1 MSKYRTCAFFVDNV
15 RCLWCPVSGHIN
27 RSSTLSEVFVGKT
40 IDYRDAAY
48 WKDIV
53 KAKQAFLAGD
63 QAAAEGRVR
72 PLVLESWKRC
82 LPFLGTKLAKKR
94 TCLEQSALTHV
105 MQQNRELLACAIP
118 VIEYLNT
125 ILGSSS
131 TVVLLTS
138 GDGVLLHKHVG
149 TKSRAAAALLS
160 LGMLM
165 GEEYEGTTSTALCLR
180 EQSVVELFG
189 AEHLIREEED
199 LCCISAP
206 IFGGKRRMLGVLT
219 IALPLEL
226 YHLHTSGMVL
236 MAAKDISDQHHL
248 HDLLSDQEAILEQVD
263 TGIVV
268 LDKNGGINAA
278 NCTGRSMLHISPPPA
293 PLGNIND
300 VLGSAE
306 SLLMMIQSRKNIRDR
321 ECFFN
326 LTDGGSLQCMLSAAP
341 IPNDKGMVLFLHEA
355 SKAQRLAAHSVGAKA
370 IYTFSSIIGESP
382 SLQKAIELSKVA
394 SHSNITTL
402 ILGESGTGKELFA
415 HAIHNASARK
425 NAPFVVV
432 NCGALPRDLIQSE
445 LFGYDPGA
453 FTGAQKQGKPGKF
466 ELAEGG
472 TIFLDEI
479 GDMPLEAQINLL
491 RVIQNKE
498 VSRIGGKFS
507 RPIDVR
513 IIAATN
519 KRLQQSVRDGSF
531 REDLFYRLS
540 VLTIDVPPLRERQ
553 QDVMLLAE
561 SFLRA
566 GVQAIHKPCRGFS
579 AEVAEIFSRY
589 PWPGNVR
596 ELENIVE
603 RSLNIARGDTIERE
617 DLPLSLLER
626 EDEDLGGRN
635 RWQAAPA
642 PGNVPAAVLPG
653 RDTGRGGT
661 LQSREVEILL
671 DVLKANGGNMRK
683 TAQELGIAR
692 SALYAKLHRMGIDI
706 AALRSGR

>member
-1 MSKYRTCAFFVDNV
+1 M
-15 RCLWCPVSGHIN
+15 
-27 RSSTLSEVFVGKT
+27 GKT

-189 AEHLIREEED
+189 AEHLIQEEED

-268 LDKNGGINAA
+268 LDKNGGIKAA

-453 FTGAQKQGKPGKF
+453 FTGAQKQGKF

>member
-268 LDKNGGINAA
+268 LDKNGGIKAA
-278 NCTGRSMLHISPPPA
+278 NCTGRSMLHLSPPPA

-596 ELENIVE
+596 ELFN
-603 RSLNIARGDTIERE
+603 
-617 DLPLSLLER
+617 LLER
-626 EDEDLGGRN
+626 ASVLDQMDFSQLIREHRSMMASLAPVVKEEVPDELD
-635 RWQAAPA
+635 AAIRLHVRRVYEKY
-642 PGNVPAAVLPG
+642 NNNLSRAAAA
-653 RDTGRGGT
+653 
-661 LQSREVEILL
+661 
-671 DVLKANGGNMRK
+671 LK
-683 TAQELGIAR
+683 IAR
-692 SALYAKLHRMGIDI
+692 NTARRYLEEA
-706 AALRSGR
+706 

>member
-268 LDKNGGINAA
+268 LDKNGGIKAA

-394 SHSNITTL
+394 SHSNITPL

-626 EDEDLGGRN
+626 EDEDLGG
-635 RWQAAPA
+635 
-642 PGNVPAAVLPG
+642 LS
-653 RDTGRGGT
+653 
-661 LQSREVEILL
+661 LIH
-671 DVLKANGGNMRK
+671 
-683 TAQELGIAR
+683 I
-692 SALYAKLHRMGIDI
+692 
-706 AALRSGR
+706 

>member
-1 MSKYRTCAFFVDNV
+1 M
-15 RCLWCPVSGHIN
+15 
-27 RSSTLSEVFVGKT
+27 GKT

-94 TCLEQSALTHV
+94 TCLEQSALTHA

-125 ILGSSS
+125 ILCSSS

-268 LDKNGGINAA
+268 LDKNGGIKAA

-300 VLGSAE
+300 MLGSAE

-642 PGNVPAAVLPG
+642 PGNIPAAVLPG

>member
-1 MSKYRTCAFFVDNV
+1 M
-15 RCLWCPVSGHIN
+15 
-27 RSSTLSEVFVGKT
+27 GKT

-72 PLVLESWKRC
+72 PLVLDSWKRC

-105 MQQNRELLACAIP
+105 MRQHRELLACAIP

-268 LDKNGGINAA
+268 LDKNGGIKAA

-306 SLLMMIQSRKNIRDR
+306 SLLLMIQSRKNIRDR

-540 VLTIDVPPLRERQ
+540 VLAIDVPPLRERQ

-642 PGNVPAAVLPG
+642 PGNIPAAVLPG

>member
-1 MSKYRTCAFFVDNV
+1 
-15 RCLWCPVSGHIN
+15 
-27 RSSTLSEVFVGKT
+27 
-40 IDYRDAAY
+40 
-48 WKDIV
+48 
-53 KAKQAFLAGD
+53 
-63 QAAAEGRVR
+63 
-72 PLVLESWKRC
+72 
-82 LPFLGTKLAKKR
+82 
-94 TCLEQSALTHV
+94 
-105 MQQNRELLACAIP
+105 
-118 VIEYLNT
+118 
-125 ILGSSS
+125 
-131 TVVLLTS
+131 
-138 GDGVLLHKHVG
+138 
-149 TKSRAAAALLS
+149 
-160 LGMLM
+160 
-165 GEEYEGTTSTALCLR
+165 
-180 EQSVVELFG
+180 
-189 AEHLIREEED
+189 
-199 LCCISAP
+199 
-206 IFGGKRRMLGVLT
+206 
-219 IALPLEL
+219 
-226 YHLHTSGMVL
+226 
-236 MAAKDISDQHHL
+236 
-248 HDLLSDQEAILEQVD
+248 
-263 TGIVV
+263 
-268 LDKNGGINAA
+268 
-278 NCTGRSMLHISPPPA
+278 
-293 PLGNIND
+293 
-300 VLGSAE
+300 
-306 SLLMMIQSRKNIRDR
+306 
-321 ECFFN
+321 
-326 LTDGGSLQCMLSAAP
+326 
-341 IPNDKGMVLFLHEA
+341 
-355 SKAQRLAAHSVGAKA
+355 
-370 IYTFSSIIGESP
+370 
-382 SLQKAIELSKVA
+382 
-394 SHSNITTL
+394 
-402 ILGESGTGKELFA
+402 GKELFA

-642 PGNVPAAVLPG
+642 PGNSPAAALPG

>member
-1 MSKYRTCAFFVDNV
+1 M
-15 RCLWCPVSGHIN
+15 
-27 RSSTLSEVFVGKT
+27 GKT

-94 TCLEQSALTHV
+94 TCLEQSALTHA

-268 LDKNGGINAA
+268 LDKNGGIKAA

-589 PWPGNVR
+589 SWPGNVR

-642 PGNVPAAVLPG
+642 PGNVPAAVFPG

>member
-1 MSKYRTCAFFVDNV
+1 MRRTG
-15 RCLWCPVSGHIN
+15 RI
-27 RSSTLSEVFVGKT
+27 SSRQS
-40 IDYRDAAY
+40 R
-48 WKDIV
+48 
-53 KAKQAFLAGD
+53 D

-268 LDKNGGINAA
+268 LDKNGGIKAA

-300 VLGSAE
+300 VLGNAE

-445 LFGYDPGA
+445 LFSYDPGA
-453 FTGAQKQGKPGKF
+453 FTGAHKPGKF

>member
-268 LDKNGGINAA
+268 LDKNGGIKAA

-498 VSRIGGKFS
+498 VSRIGGQVLPADR
-507 RPIDVR
+507 RPHHRRDQQAP
-513 IIAATN
+513 AAERAR
-519 KRLQQSVRDGSF
+519 RLVPGG
-531 REDLFYRLS
+531 S
-540 VLTIDVPPLRERQ
+540 VLPPERA
-553 QDVMLLAE
+553 DHRCPAP
-561 SFLRA
+561 A
-566 GVQAIHKPCRGFS
+566 GKTAGRHAAGGIFPPGRRTGHPQAMPGVLGR
-579 AEVAEIFSRY
+579 SR
-589 PWPGNVR
+589 R
-596 ELENIVE
+596 
-603 RSLNIARGDTIERE
+603 
-617 DLPLSLLER
+617 DLQPLSLAGER
-626 EDEDLGGRN
+626 AGTGEHRGAFPQHRPRGYHRAGR
-635 RWQAAPA
+635 
-642 PGNVPAAVLPG
+642 PAAFPSGAGRRGPGRQEQVAGRARSRQCPGRGPSRQGHGPG
-653 RDTGRGGT
+653 RDPA
-661 LQSREVEILL
+661 IP
-671 DVLKANGGNMRK
+671 
-683 TAQELGIAR
+683 
-692 SALYAKLHRMGIDI
+692 
-706 AALRSGR
+706 

>member
-138 GDGVLLHKHVG
+138 SDGVLLHKHVG

-165 GEEYEGTTSTALCLR
+165 GEE
-180 EQSVVELFG
+180 SVVELFG

-268 LDKNGGINAA
+268 LDKNGGIKAA

-642 PGNVPAAVLPG
+642 PGNIPAAVLPG

>member
-1 MSKYRTCAFFVDNV
+1 
-15 RCLWCPVSGHIN
+15 
-27 RSSTLSEVFVGKT
+27 
-40 IDYRDAAY
+40 
-48 WKDIV
+48 
-53 KAKQAFLAGD
+53 
-63 QAAAEGRVR
+63 
-72 PLVLESWKRC
+72 
-82 LPFLGTKLAKKR
+82 
-94 TCLEQSALTHV
+94 
-105 MQQNRELLACAIP
+105 
-118 VIEYLNT
+118 
-125 ILGSSS
+125 
-131 TVVLLTS
+131 
-138 GDGVLLHKHVG
+138 
-149 TKSRAAAALLS
+149 
-160 LGMLM
+160 
-165 GEEYEGTTSTALCLR
+165 
-180 EQSVVELFG
+180 
-189 AEHLIREEED
+189 
-199 LCCISAP
+199 
-206 IFGGKRRMLGVLT
+206 MLGVLT

-268 LDKNGGINAA
+268 LDKNGGIKAA

-642 PGNVPAAVLPG
+642 PGNIPVAVFPG

>member
-1 MSKYRTCAFFVDNV
+1 MCFLYGQ
-15 RCLWCPVSGHIN
+15 CPVFVVSCFRSLN
-27 RSSTLSEVFVGKT
+27 WSSTLSEVFVGKT

-72 PLVLESWKRC
+72 PLVLDSWKRC
-82 LPFLGTKLAKKR
+82 LPFLGRKLAKKR

-268 LDKNGGINAA
+268 LDKNGGIKAA

-300 VLGSAE
+300 VLGSAD

-642 PGNVPAAVLPG
+642 PGNIPAAVLPG

-692 SALYAKLHRMGIDI
+692 SALYAKLHRVGIDI

>member
-1 MSKYRTCAFFVDNV
+1 MQDMCFL
-15 RCLWCPVSGHIN
+15 CGQCPVFVVSCFRSLN
-27 RSSTLSEVFVGKT
+27 WSSTLSEVFVGKT

-82 LPFLGTKLAKKR
+82 LPFLGRKLAKKR

-268 LDKNGGINAA
+268 LDKNGGIKAA

-642 PGNVPAAVLPG
+642 PGNIPAAVLPG

>member
-1 MSKYRTCAFFVDNV
+1 MQDMCFL
-15 RCLWCPVSGHIN
+15 CGQCPVFVVSCFRSLN
-27 RSSTLSEVFVGKT
+27 WSSTLSEVFVGKT

-72 PLVLESWKRC
+72 PLVLDSWKRC

-105 MQQNRELLACAIP
+105 MQQHRELLACAIP

-268 LDKNGGINAA
+268 LDKNGGIKAA

-306 SLLMMIQSRKNIRDR
+306 SLLLMIQSRKNIRDR

-540 VLTIDVPPLRERQ
+540 VLAINVPPLRERQ

-642 PGNVPAAVLPG
+642 PGNIPAAVLPG

>member
-1 MSKYRTCAFFVDNV
+1 MCFL
-15 RCLWCPVSGHIN
+15 CGQCPVFVVSCFRSLN
-27 RSSTLSEVFVGKT
+27 WSSTLSEVFVGKT

-72 PLVLESWKRC
+72 PLVLDSWKRC
-82 LPFLGTKLAKKR
+82 LPFLGRKLAKKR

-165 GEEYEGTTSTALCLR
+165 GEGYEGTTSTALCLR

-268 LDKNGGINAA
+268 LDKNGGIKAA

-642 PGNVPAAVLPG
+642 PGNSPAAALPG

>member
-1 MSKYRTCAFFVDNV
+1 MCFLCGQCSVFV
-15 RCLWCPVSGHIN
+15 VSCFRSLN
-27 RSSTLSEVFVGKT
+27 WSSTLSEVFVGKT

-72 PLVLESWKRC
+72 PLVLDSWKRC

-268 LDKNGGINAA
+268 LDKNGGIKAA

-642 PGNVPAAVLPG
+642 HGNIPAAVLPG

>member
-1 MSKYRTCAFFVDNV
+1 MCFL
-15 RCLWCPVSGHIN
+15 CGQCPVFVVSCFRSLN
-27 RSSTLSEVFVGKT
+27 WSSTLSEVFVGKT

-72 PLVLESWKRC
+72 PLVLDSWKRC
-82 LPFLGTKLAKKR
+82 LPFLGRKLAKKR

-268 LDKNGGINAA
+268 LDKNGGIKAA

-642 PGNVPAAVLPG
+642 PGNIPAAVLPG

>member
-1 MSKYRTCAFFVDNV
+1 M
-15 RCLWCPVSGHIN
+15 
-27 RSSTLSEVFVGKT
+27 GKT

-72 PLVLESWKRC
+72 PLVLDSWKRC

-105 MQQNRELLACAIP
+105 MQQHRELLACAIP

-268 LDKNGGINAA
+268 LDKNGGIKAA

-306 SLLMMIQSRKNIRDR
+306 SLLLMIQSRKNIRDR

-540 VLTIDVPPLRERQ
+540 VLAIDVPPLRERQ

-642 PGNVPAAVLPG
+642 PGNIPAAVLPG

>member
-1 MSKYRTCAFFVDNV
+1 M
-15 RCLWCPVSGHIN
+15 
-27 RSSTLSEVFVGKT
+27 GKT

-268 LDKNGGINAA
+268 LDKNGGIKAA

-300 VLGSAE
+300 VLGNAE

-341 IPNDKGMVLFLHEA
+341 IPNDKGMVRFLHEA

-445 LFGYDPGA
+445 LFSYDPGA

>member
-1 MSKYRTCAFFVDNV
+1 M
-15 RCLWCPVSGHIN
+15 
-27 RSSTLSEVFVGKT
+27 GKT

-149 TKSRAAAALLS
+149 TKSRAAALLS

-268 LDKNGGINAA
+268 LDKNGGIKAA

>member
-94 TCLEQSALTHV
+94 TCLEQSALTHA

-268 LDKNGGINAA
+268 LDKNGGIKAA

-617 DLPLSLLER
+617 D
-626 EDEDLGGRN
+626 EDLGGRN

-642 PGNVPAAVLPG
+642 PGNIPAAVLPG

>member
-1 MSKYRTCAFFVDNV
+1 M
-15 RCLWCPVSGHIN
+15 
-27 RSSTLSEVFVGKT
+27 
-40 IDYRDAAY
+40 
-48 WKDIV
+48 
-53 KAKQAFLAGD
+53 
-63 QAAAEGRVR
+63 
-72 PLVLESWKRC
+72 
-82 LPFLGTKLAKKR
+82 
-94 TCLEQSALTHV
+94 
-105 MQQNRELLACAIP
+105 
-118 VIEYLNT
+118 
-125 ILGSSS
+125 
-131 TVVLLTS
+131 
-138 GDGVLLHKHVG
+138 LLHKHVG

-268 LDKNGGINAA
+268 LDKNGGIKAA

-617 DLPLSLLER
+617 D
-626 EDEDLGGRN
+626 EDLGGRN

-642 PGNVPAAVLPG
+642 PGNIPAAVLPG

>member
-1 MSKYRTCAFFVDNV
+1 M
-15 RCLWCPVSGHIN
+15 
-27 RSSTLSEVFVGKT
+27 GKT

-72 PLVLESWKRC
+72 PLVLDSWKRC

-105 MQQNRELLACAIP
+105 MRQHRELLACAIP

-268 LDKNGGINAA
+268 LDKNGGIKAA

-306 SLLMMIQSRKNIRDR
+306 SLLLMIQSRKNIRDR

-540 VLTIDVPPLRERQ
+540 VLAIDVPPLRERQ

-642 PGNVPAAVLPG
+642 PGNIPAAILPG

>member
-1 MSKYRTCAFFVDNV
+1 MQDMCFL
-15 RCLWCPVSGHIN
+15 CGQCPVFVVSCFRSLN
-27 RSSTLSEVFVGKT
+27 WSSTLSEVFVGKT

-72 PLVLESWKRC
+72 PLVLDSWKRC

-105 MQQNRELLACAIP
+105 MQQNRELLPCAIP

-268 LDKNGGINAA
+268 LDKNGGIKAA

-306 SLLMMIQSRKNIRDR
+306 SLLLMIQSRKNIRDR

-540 VLTIDVPPLRERQ
+540 AGHRCPAPAGKAAGRHAAGGIFPPGRRTGHPQAMPGVL
-553 QDVMLLAE
+553 
-561 SFLRA
+561 
-566 GVQAIHKPCRGFS
+566 GG
-579 AEVAEIFSRY
+579 SR
-589 PWPGNVR
+589 R
-596 ELENIVE
+596 
-603 RSLNIARGDTIERE
+603 
-617 DLPLSLLER
+617 DLQPLSLAGER
-626 EDEDLGGRN
+626 AGTGEHRGAFPQHRPRGYHRAGR
-635 RWQAAPA
+635 
-642 PGNVPAAVLPG
+642 PAAFPSGAGRRGPGRQEQVAGRARSRQYPGRGPSRQGHGPG
-653 RDTGRGGT
+653 RDPA
-661 LQSREVEILL
+661 IP
-671 DVLKANGGNMRK
+671 
-683 TAQELGIAR
+683 
-692 SALYAKLHRMGIDI
+692 
-706 AALRSGR
+706 

>member
-15 RCLWCPVSGHIN
+15 RCLRCPVSGHIK

-94 TCLEQSALTHV
+94 TCLEQSALTHA

-268 LDKNGGINAA
+268 LDKNGGIKAA

-617 DLPLSLLER
+617 D
-626 EDEDLGGRN
+626 EDLGGRN

-642 PGNVPAAVLPG
+642 PGNIPAAVLPG

>member
-1 MSKYRTCAFFVDNV
+1 M
-15 RCLWCPVSGHIN
+15 
-27 RSSTLSEVFVGKT
+27 GKT

-268 LDKNGGINAA
+268 LDKNGGIKAA

-540 VLTIDVPPLRERQ
+540 VLTIDVPPLRETQ

-603 RSLNIARGDTIERE
+603 HSLNIARGDTI
-617 DLPLSLLER
+617 ER

>member
-268 LDKNGGINAA
+268 LDKNGGIKAA

-341 IPNDKGMVLFLHEA
+341 IPNDKGMVLFL
-355 SKAQRLAAHSVGAKA
+355 
-370 IYTFSSIIGESP
+370 
-382 SLQKAIELSKVA
+382 
-394 SHSNITTL
+394 
-402 ILGESGTGKELFA
+402 
-415 HAIHNASARK
+415 
-425 NAPFVVV
+425 
-432 NCGALPRDLIQSE
+432 
-445 LFGYDPGA
+445 
-453 FTGAQKQGKPGKF
+453 
-466 ELAEGG
+466 
-472 TIFLDEI
+472 
-479 GDMPLEAQINLL
+479 
-491 RVIQNKE
+491 
-498 VSRIGGKFS
+498 
-507 RPIDVR
+507 

>member
-1 MSKYRTCAFFVDNV
+1 M
-15 RCLWCPVSGHIN
+15 
-27 RSSTLSEVFVGKT
+27 GKT

-72 PLVLESWKRC
+72 PLVLDSWKRC
-82 LPFLGTKLAKKR
+82 LPFLGRKLAKKR

-268 LDKNGGINAA
+268 LDKNGGIKAA

-642 PGNVPAAVLPG
+642 PGNSPAAALPG

>member
-1 MSKYRTCAFFVDNV
+1 MQDMCFL
-15 RCLWCPVSGHIN
+15 CGQCPVFVVSCFRSLN
-27 RSSTLSEVFVGKT
+27 WSSTLSEVFVGKT

-72 PLVLESWKRC
+72 PLVLDSWKRC

-105 MQQNRELLACAIP
+105 MQQHRELLACAIP

-268 LDKNGGINAA
+268 LDKNGGIKAA

-306 SLLMMIQSRKNIRDR
+306 SLLLMIQSRKNIRDR

-540 VLTIDVPPLRERQ
+540 VLAIDVPPLRERQ

-642 PGNVPAAVLPG
+642 PGNIPAAVLPG

>member
-1 MSKYRTCAFFVDNV
+1 M
-15 RCLWCPVSGHIN
+15 
-27 RSSTLSEVFVGKT
+27 GKT

-268 LDKNGGINAA
+268 LDKNGGIKAA

-321 ECFFN
+321 GCFFN

-671 DVLKANGGNMRK
+671 DVLRPTGA
-683 TAQELGIAR
+683 ICAR
-692 SALYAKLHRMGIDI
+692 RP
-706 AALRSGR
+706 RSWASPGAPCMPSCTGWVSTSRP

>member
-1 MSKYRTCAFFVDNV
+1 MCFL
-15 RCLWCPVSGHIN
+15 CGQCPVFVVSCFRSLN
-27 RSSTLSEVFVGKT
+27 WSSTLSEVFVGKT

-72 PLVLESWKRC
+72 PLVLDSWKRC
-82 LPFLGTKLAKKR
+82 LPFLGRKLAKKR

-268 LDKNGGINAA
+268 LDKNGGIKAA

-642 PGNVPAAVLPG
+642 PGNIPAAALPG

>member
-1 MSKYRTCAFFVDNV
+1 MCFL
-15 RCLWCPVSGHIN
+15 CGQCPVFIK

-94 TCLEQSALTHV
+94 TCLEQSALTHA

-268 LDKNGGINAA
+268 LDKNGGIKAA

-432 NCGALPRDLIQSE
+432 KCGALPRDLIQSE

-642 PGNVPAAVLPG
+642 PGNIPAAVLPG

>member
-105 MQQNRELLACAIP
+105 MH
-118 VIEYLNT
+118 LNT

-268 LDKNGGINAA
+268 LDKNGGIKAA

-341 IPNDKGMVLFLHEA
+341 IPNDKGMVLFFHEA

-642 PGNVPAAVLPG
+642 PGNIPAAVLPG

>member
-1 MSKYRTCAFFVDNV
+1 M
-15 RCLWCPVSGHIN
+15 
-27 RSSTLSEVFVGKT
+27 GKT

-94 TCLEQSALTHV
+94 TCLEQSALTHA

-138 GDGVLLHKHVG
+138 GDGVLLHKHGG

-268 LDKNGGINAA
+268 LDKNGGIKAA

-425 NAPFVVV
+425 NAPFVVA

-626 EDEDLGGRN
+626 KTRTWAAGTGGRP
-635 RWQAAPA
+635 RPLPA
-642 PGNVPAAVLPG
+642 IFRSRSFPA
-653 RDTGRGGT
+653 GT
-661 LQSREVEILL
+661 RAGEGPCNPV
-671 DVLKANGGNMRK
+671 KW
-683 TAQELGIAR
+683 R
-692 SALYAKLHRMGIDI
+692 SCWM
-706 AALRSGR
+706 S

>member
-268 LDKNGGINAA
+268 LDKNGGIKAA

-596 ELENIVE
+596 ELEK
-603 RSLNIARGDTIERE
+603 LLRGPSHT
-617 DLPLSLLER
+617 P
-626 EDEDLGGRN
+626 
-635 RWQAAPA
+635 
-642 PGNVPAAVLPG
+642 PGIP
-653 RDTGRGGT
+653 
-661 LQSREVEILL
+661 
-671 DVLKANGGNMRK
+671 
-683 TAQELGIAR
+683 
-692 SALYAKLHRMGIDI
+692 
-706 AALRSGR
+706 